1 MTDVC
6 FSRVKLGFALIACLG
21 MFPLGVA
28 LVLGGGL
35 KTTLVG
41 AAMAI
46 AAPFLSLYV
55 ARYLLDNRIL
65 SIGAT
70 GIEYHGIVST
80 RRLRMDQIGSIR
92 IETQTNKGVS
102 ISSLVIEPRDGHGRR
117 IKLSESLLEK
127 RFGGCEGVA
136 DLITRG
142 APDPE
147 PFPLPRRAPTP
158 PAAAPAGWHERGTQ
172 PPAAPARQGGF
183 GRKGL

>member
-6 FSRVKLGFALIACLG
+6 FSRAKLGFALIACLG

-46 AAPFLSLYV
+46 ASPFVSLYV
-55 ARYLLDNRIL
+55 VRYLIDNRIL
-65 SIGAT
+65 SIGAV
-70 GIEYHGIVST
+70 GIEYHGIVSS
-80 RRLRMDQIGSIR
+80 RRLRMDQIGSVR

-102 ISSLVIEPRDGHGRR
+102 TASLVIEPREGHGRR
-117 IKLSESLLEK
+117 IKFSESLLEK

-136 DLITRG
+136 DLITKG

-147 PFPLPRRAPTP
+147 PFPLPRRAPTSP
-158 PAAAPAGWHERGTQ
+158 TAAPAGWRVR
-172 PPAAPARQGGF
+172 AQGAVTPVANLRRIAGWF
-183 GRKGL
+183 R